1 VIIKASDLLQTAPP
15 KNNKADDLTANKERE
30 QQQELQ
36 RLIAIQA
43 RGQSDR
49 L

>member
-1 VIIKASDLLQTAPP
+1 MISKAPELRQTVPL
-15 KNNKADDLTANKERE
+15 KSTKADDLTANKERE
-30 QQQELQ
+30 QQQELR

>member
-1 VIIKASDLLQTAPP
+1 MIIKAPELRQTEPP
-15 KNNKADDLTANKERE
+15 KNNKADDFTANKERE
-30 QQQELQ
+30 QQQELR